1 VSTKSIIVFGATGR
15 TGFQVVKRG
24 LERGHKVTAF
34 VRDSKKFNLIHPNL
48 KVVVGDAMIQQDV
61 TKYMKGMDGVVNA
74 LSSEEA
80 SHRLVFINNIINAMR
95 EHKVKRIIAIGGI
108 GALQASEHL
117 KVYETT
123 TFPKEYIEVTQ
134 AHVRVLDALLT
145 SRNEFTFVCPPM
157 IKEGERTGVYKT
169 QDRYP
174 TQGWNIISGD
184 LADFIVHE
192 LDENK
197 FVGRKVGISND

>member
-1 VSTKSIIVFGATGR
+1 MSSKNIIVFGATGR
-15 TGFQVVKRG
+15 TGFQIVKRG

-34 VRDSKKFNLIHPNL
+34 VRDPAKFTLIHPNL
-48 KVVVGDAMIQQDV
+48 KVVKGDALIQQDV
-61 TKYMKGMDGVVNA
+61 SKSMAGANTVVNA
-74 LSSEEA
+74 LSSDEA

-95 EHKVKRIIAIGGI
+95 EHQIKRVIAIGGI

-123 TFPKEYIEVTQ
+123 TFPKEYIDVTQ

-174 TQGWNIISGD
+174 TQGWNILSGD
-184 LADFIVHE
+184 LADFIIKE
-192 LDENK
+192 IDENK

>member
-1 VSTKSIIVFGATGR
+1 
-15 TGFQVVKRG
+15 
-24 LERGHKVTAF
+24 
-34 VRDSKKFNLIHPNL
+34 
-48 KVVVGDAMIQQDV
+48 MIQQDV

-74 LSSEEA
+74 LSSDES

-134 AHVRVLDALLT
+134 AHVRVLDRL
-145 SRNEFTFVCPPM
+145 TFVCWM
-157 IKEGERTGVYKT
+157 LCLLVVT
-169 QDRYP
+169 
-174 TQGWNIISGD
+174 N
-184 LADFIVHE
+184 LLLFA
-192 LDENK
+192 LL
-197 FVGRKVGISND
+197 

>member
-1 VSTKSIIVFGATGR
+1 MSAKNVIVFGATGR

-24 LERGHKVTAF
+24 LERGLNITAF
-34 VRDSKKFNLIHPNL
+34 VRDPKNFNLIHPNL
-48 KVVVGDAMIQQDV
+48 KVVQGDAMIQQDV
-61 TKYMKGMDGVVNA
+61 AKYLKGMDAVVNA
-74 LSSEEA
+74 LSSPET
-80 SHRLVFINNIINAMR
+80 SYRLVFINNMINAMR
-95 EHKVKRIIAIGGI
+95 EHHVKRIIAMGGI

-145 SRNEFTFVCPPM
+145 SRNDFTFVCPPM

-174 TQGWNIISGD
+174 TQGWSIISGD
-184 LADFIVHE
+184 LADFIVNE
-192 LDENK
+192 LIENK
-197 FVGRKVGISND
+197 FVSKKVGISNE